1 MKSTLYQFALPV
13 AFSFMP
19 LQAEV
24 PQRETSMPAPTERVL
39 PSDREDGFTDV
50 IVLQPRGIKNVDMIE
65 KAQQKIIDKSYPNY
79 RAVLSIYMKDKKN
92 RYIEIVSCMNNEN
105 ETIRIYFDMSEV
117 YEKLKTKDK
126 ETKEKIEE
134 LEKLYINLK

>member
-1 MKSTLYQFALPV
+1 
-13 AFSFMP
+13 
-19 LQAEV
+19 
-24 PQRETSMPAPTERVL
+24 
-39 PSDREDGFTDV
+39 
-50 IVLQPRGIKNVDMIE
+50 
-65 KAQQKIIDKSYPNY
+65 
-79 RAVLSIYMKDKKN
+79 MKDKKN